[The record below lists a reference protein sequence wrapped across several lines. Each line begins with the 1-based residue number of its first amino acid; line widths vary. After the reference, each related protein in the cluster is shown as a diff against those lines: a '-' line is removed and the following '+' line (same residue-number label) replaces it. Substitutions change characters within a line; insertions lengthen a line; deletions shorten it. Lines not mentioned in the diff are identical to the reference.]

1 MRSKGQTK
9 NKNINYLIGSTPS
22 NKQSPKSSFLKQDK
36 TFIKQRERKRER
48 ETGTERELKNVI
60 KQSKGIVS

>member
-36 TFIKQRERKRER
+36 TFIKQRER